1 MMNICGCWS
10 CSEILTALSQV
21 NLGIEELWRKKE
33 EIKKAMQLEE
43 DEKEYIQR
51 ELLVLTNHLIVIDES
66 VSRKYAYVEENNKTI
81 EEVEADYCKISKQ
94 LQAFLH
100 LEVD

>member
-81 EEVEADYCKISKQ
+81 EEVEADYCKVRLLYFNSILS
-94 LQAFLH
+94 LRN
-100 LEVD
+100 